1 MFSSGPESFKNHR
14 RRKERISYYYPYE
27 GYLPY
32 ENPTYLPQG
41 QHNYQ
46 QMPHNQAQAFYQQS
60 QLPPLMN
67 GYPVQGYH
75 VQQPQNFP
83 AQSMYANPYP
93 KPMPNPKNQTG
104 GISTVMSQFKKPDG
118 QMDFNKVMDTAGQM
132 MGAVNQMSSLVKGVT
147 SMFKV

>member
-1 MFSSGPESFKNHR
+1 MYSAGGNSFKNR
-14 RRKERISYYYPYE
+14 RRKKEERISYYYPYE
-27 GYLPY
+27 GYPPY
-32 ENPTYLPQG
+32 ENPTYLPQV

-46 QMPHNQAQAFYQQS
+46 QMQQNPAYYQQG
-60 QLPPLMN
+60 QLPPYMN
-67 GYPVQGYH
+67 GYQAQGFP
-75 VQQPQNFP
+75 VQQPQTMIQQ
-83 AQSMYANPYP
+83 AMYANPYP
-93 KPMPNPKNQTG
+93 KPVPNAKNQAG